1 MVEMMRSSV
10 RLSGLA
16 KSWKEWLNIRMT
28 LTGYWAY
35 LVVGIDRVISTQLL
49 RVLQL
54 RGRVRKRVDLRA
66 HRLREHDGVVAE
78 PSDADDPDLFPG
90 AAAVCLEGR
99 KDSEAGTHHRGGVA
113 GLDILRNGKDEA
125 LVGADGS

>member
-1 MVEMMRSSV
+1 MICAHLLDVLDFR
-10 RLSGLA
+10 
-16 KSWKEWLNIRMT
+16 
-28 LTGYWAY
+28 
-35 LVVGIDRVISTQLL
+35 LVVRE
-49 RVLQL
+49 RE
-54 RGRVRKRVDLRA
+54 DLRA

-113 GLDILRNGKDEA
+113 GLDFLRNGKDEA